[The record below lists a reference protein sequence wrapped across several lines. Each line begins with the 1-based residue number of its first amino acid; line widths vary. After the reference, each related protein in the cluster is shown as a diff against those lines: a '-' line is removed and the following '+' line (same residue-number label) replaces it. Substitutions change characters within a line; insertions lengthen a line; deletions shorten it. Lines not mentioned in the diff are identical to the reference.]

1 MDAHQFRDLPQIET
15 MDESRYPI
23 WATEYTNYMQPCK
36 EHAVR
41 FHMVE
46 DTYLDDF
53 DNGVV
58 NMQPMQ
64 RFLLDQSPLTPGML
78 YAKMPFLDG
87 RYEKHY
93 EQQWPPADVFRNASP
108 DRTSSGNSSQNTQD
122 ELRSPYMCHSIP
134 YGSPMEYS
142 QLPLSYPSA
151 EYLQQQG
158 EVFPCETHVG
168 ERNISLRELEY
179 EPPVLEAVVED
190 VEDVAMK
197 EETTCDHHHSAVKKE
212 ETPEHA
218 TYADSDSGIGNSV
231 RDAQSVEP
239 VDFPEEPASDSDYS
253 PSSRSKR
260 RRSTTS
266 SSSSSRT
273 MKRRKPTRKD
283 SHAPSPTE
291 SVKSEK
297 KSRRSSKT
305 PSVSTDSSIQAEDRR
320 AFPCPLAGYGCT
332 SNFSSKN
339 EWKRHVSTQHIKL
352 GYWRCDLCTP
362 TTDSNDAHTLYY
374 NDFNRKDLFTQH
386 LRRMHAAP
394 KDKSCHIQKD
404 YPVSEENLSEH
415 QVRCNLQLRDAPQHS
430 SCLFCE
436 RTFSG
441 ATCWEE
447 RMEHVGRHLEKD
459 YKTRVDM
466 LDPATWHVDLK
477 LERYLLDEGLIA
489 RDGAGWKIGDG
500 KPRRSATTDS
510 DMDSEAD

>member
-15 MDESRYPI
+15 MDEPRYPV

-41 FHMVE
+41 FHIE
-46 DTYLDDF
+46 EESYLDDF
-53 DNGVV
+53 DNGIVS
-58 NMQPMQ
+58 MQPMQ
-64 RFLLDQSPLTPGML
+64 RFLYEQSPLTPGML
-78 YAKMPFLDG
+78 YAKIPFPDG
-87 RYEKHY
+87 RYEKQY
-93 EQQWPPADVFRNASP
+93 EQHWPPADCFRNASP
-108 DRTSSGNSSQNTQD
+108 DRTSSGNTSQNTQD

-134 YGSPMEYS
+134 YGSPMDYS
-142 QLPLSYPSA
+142 HLPVSYPAA
-151 EYLQQQG
+151 EYLQG
-158 EVFPCETHVG
+158 GAFACESHAE

-179 EPPVLEAVVED
+179 EPPVPEAVAED
-190 VEDVAMK
+190 VEDVVMK
-197 EETTCDHHHSAVKKE
+197 QEATPDHHHSEVKE
-212 ETPEHA
+212 EATPDY
-218 TYADSDSGIGNSV
+218 TRYADSGIGHSV

-253 PSSRSKR
+253 PTRPKR

-266 SSSSSRT
+266 SGSSGRT
-273 MKRRKPTRKD
+273 SKRRKPIRRD

-291 SVKSEK
+291 SVRSEK

-305 PSVSTDSSIQAEDRR
+305 QKAITGSSIQAEDRR

-362 TTDSNDAHTLYY
+362 SIDSNDPQTLYH

-394 KDKSCHIQKD
+394 KDKSCRTQKD
-404 YPVSEENLSEH
+404 YPVCEENLSEH
-415 QVRCNLQLRDAPQHS
+415 QVRCNLQLRNAPQHS

-436 RTFSG
+436 RSFHGITS
-441 ATCWEE
+441 WEE
-447 RMEHVGRHLEKD
+447 RMEHVGRHFEKD
-459 YKTRVDM
+459 YKSRVDM
-466 LDPATWHVDLK
+466 LDPATWHRDQR
-477 LERYLLDEGLIA
+477 LERYLLDEGLVA
-489 RDGAGWKIGDG
+489 REGTGWKIGDG
-500 KPRRSATTDS
+500 KPRRSAETDS
-510 DMDSEAD
+510 EVDSEED